1 MRADH
6 DIPPTAP
13 PAAGIVHVFA
23 ATLDLP
29 EEALA
34 KARALLSPDETARAD
49 RFLRREDRARFTAAR
64 AWLRRVL
71 AAHLGEAPEHLAFAY
86 GEQGKPALDDPR
98 GLDFNLAHSGP
109 HALLAVSPGFPIG
122 IDIEE
127 ERETE
132 AKVAERFFSPS
143 EVRALSAHR
152 GDTRR
157 SAFFRCWTRKEAYL
171 KALGSGLATPLDGF
185 TVSLDA
191 GDARLLDIR
200 DAPREAAEWQMADLS
215 PSPGLAAALAAR
227 KRGWTIVHPHA
238 R

>member
-6 DIPPTAP
+6 DIPPTSP
-13 PAAGIVHVFA
+13 PAPSSIHVFA

-29 EEALA
+29 DEALTT
-34 KARALLSPDETARAD
+34 ARTLLSPDEKARAD

-71 AAHLGEAPEHLAFAY
+71 AAHLGETPESLAFAY
-86 GEQGKPALDDPR
+86 GEQGKPTLSAPR
-98 GLDFNLAHSGP
+98 RIDFNLAHSGP
-109 HALLAVSPGFPIG
+109 HALLAISPGFPIG
-122 IDIEE
+122 IDVEE
-127 ERETE
+127 EREIE
-132 AKVAERFFSPS
+132 EKVAERFFSS
-143 EVRALSAHR
+143 AEIRALEAHR
-152 GDTRR
+152 GTAWR

-191 GDARLLDIR
+191 GDARLLAIR
-200 DAPREAAEWQMADLS
+200 DAPREASEWQMADLA
-215 PSPGLAAALAAR
+215 PIPGLAGALAAR
-227 KRGWTIVHPHA
+227 TRGWTILHPHA